1 MKNHPHK
8 INCPDR
14 LDTLK
19 FIIINQRK
27 KNKTRASY
35 ELYGIACNNGSTEVD
50 RIEYA
55 PTSADFSFVSTKAA
69 IACYLEVYDTVAEF
83 RGAWKSDDVA
93 KVVAY
98 DKYPEA

>member
-1 MKNHPHK
+1 MKSHPYK
-8 INCPDR
+8 ITCPDR

-35 ELYGIACNNGSTEVD
+35 ELYGIACVNGYTELD
-50 RIEYA
+50 RVVYA
-55 PTSADFSFVSTKAA
+55 STSADFSPMSTKAA
-69 IACYLEVYDTVAEF
+69 IACYLQVYDMVAEF